1 MDGLWFLQFRH
12 ELTKLFARKRTYI
25 GFGAFLGVETAVL
38 ILLNLRGVKAG
49 YRHLIEQNGYVFEQ
63 YYSGPTLAL
72 SMVMGTVLLLGG
84 LYLALVSGDVVSK
97 EVEEGTMR
105 MMLCRPVSRTRIILI
120 KYAACAVY
128 TFALTFYIDVSAL
141 TAGVLYKGFGGL
153 FIFDPFTH
161 IFALHSPGPG
171 LMRYFAA
178 FPFMGFGLLT
188 ITSLGFMLS
197 CFNMKPAAATITALT
212 VVLLDFIFHSLPYF
226 ESLKP
231 YFITTHIGGWGQ
243 VFIHHIPWRDIGV
256 DMAYLGMLDATF
268 LIIGAVAFSQRDFK
282 S

>member
-1 MDGLWFLQFRH
+1 MDRLWFRQFRY

-25 GFGAFLGVETAVL
+25 AFGAFLVVELAVL
-38 ILLNLRGVKAG
+38 ALLNFRGVKNG
-49 YRHLIEQNGYVFEQ
+49 YRHLIEQNGYIFED

-84 LYLALVSGDVVSK
+84 LYLALVAGDVVSK
-97 EVEEGTMR
+97 EVEDGTMR
-105 MMLCRPVSRTRIILI
+105 MMLCRPISRARLILI
-120 KYAACAVY
+120 KYSACVVY
-128 TFALTFYIDVSAL
+128 TFTLTFYIGLSAL
-141 TAGVLYKGFGGL
+141 AAGVSYKGLGGL

-161 IFALHSPGPG
+161 IFALHAQGPG
-171 LMRYFAA
+171 LIRYFAA
-178 FPFMGFGLLT
+178 FPLMGFGLLT

-197 CFNMKPAAATITALT
+197 CLNMKPAAATIVALSIIF
-212 VVLLDFIFHSLPYF
+212 LDMVFHDLPYF

-243 VFIHHIPWRDIGV
+243 MFIHHIPWRDIGI
-256 DMAYLGMLDATF
+256 DMAYLGTLDVTF
-268 LIIGAVAFSQRDFK
+268 LVIGAVAFSQRDFK

>member
-1 MDGLWFLQFRH
+1 MNGLWFLQFRH

-25 GFGAFLGVETAVL
+25 GFGAFLALESAVL
-38 ILLNLRGVKAG
+38 ILLNLKGVRNG
-49 YRHLIEQNGYVFEQ
+49 YRHLIEQNGYVFED

-141 TAGVLYKGFGGL
+141 VAGVAYKGLGGL

-161 IFALHSPGPG
+161 IFALHPQGQG
-171 LMRYFAA
+171 LVRYFAA
-178 FPFMGFGLLT
+178 CPFMGFGLLT

-197 CFNMKPAAATITALT
+197 CLNMKPAAATIVALS

-226 ESLKP
+226 ESIKP

-243 VFIHHIPWRDIGV
+243 IFIHHIPWRDLGV
-256 DMAYLGMLDATF
+256 DMAYLGTLDVTF
-268 LIIGAVAFSQRDFK
+268 LVIGAVAFSQRDFK

>member
-1 MDGLWFLQFRH
+1 MNGLWLLQFRH

-25 GFGAFLGVETAVL
+25 GFGAFLAVESAVL
-38 ILLNLRGVKAG
+38 LLLSLRGVKAG
-49 YRHLIEQNGYVFEQ
+49 YRHLIEQNGYVFED

-120 KYAACAVY
+120 KYLACAVY
-128 TFALTFYIDVSAL
+128 TFALTFYIGLSAL
-141 TAGVLYKGFGGL
+141 AAGVLYKGLGGL

-161 IFALHSPGPG
+161 IFALHAQEPG
-171 LMRYFAA
+171 LIRYFAA

-188 ITSLGFMLS
+188 VTSLGFMLS
-197 CFNMKPAAATITALT
+197 CFNMKPAAATIVALS
-212 VVLLDFIFHSLPYF
+212 VILLDFIFHSLPYF
-226 ESLKP
+226 ESIKP

-243 VFIHHIPWRDIGV
+243 IFIHHIPWRDLGV
-256 DMAYLGMLDATF
+256 DMAYLGTLDVTF
-268 LIIGAVAFSQRDFK
+268 LVIGAVAFSQRDFK